1 MGGLRQ
7 SGWYPDPNDNTAEVY
22 WDGNR
27 LHGRRNKLVSPQ
39 QTGQVTGKKSSTARV
54 WVTITGLIVC
64 AVIIIGVVWA
74 CSTAPSPYEKEC
86 RKDGL
91 LHGLQGEQLEDMVRV
106 CVDLKNE
113 GYK

>member
-39 QTGQVTGKKSSTARV
+39 QTGQVTGKNPQQR
-54 WVTITGLIVC
+54 
-64 AVIIIGVVWA
+64 A
-74 CSTAPSPYEKEC
+74 CGSPLP
-86 RKDGL
+86 D
-91 LHGLQGEQLEDMVRV
+91 
-106 CVDLKNE
+106 
-113 GYK
+113 